1 MVEPG
6 RYADPSFFKGEYD
19 PENPLYRYDYW
30 GEPKN
35 SEKSK
40 QERMTE
46 AHNKSIVGNGKVW
59 YEMSY
64 EDAIK
69 LKKKREAQGLLTQ
82 ESVDEEDEERDA
94 DGNDEDDDEYNDL
107 VYSLLTNPPS
117 IDSTEQPRVNGTESY
132 SLSDEGM
139 FED

>member
-1 MVEPG
+1 
-6 RYADPSFFKGEYD
+6 
-19 PENPLYRYDYW
+19 
-30 GEPKN
+30 
-35 SEKSK
+35 
-40 QERMTE
+40 MTE

-69 LKKKREAQGLLTQ
+69 LKQKREAQGLTQ
-82 ESVDEEDEERDA
+82 EYVDEEDEERDG
-94 DGNDEDDDEYNDL
+94 DDNDEDDDEYDNL
-107 VYSLLTNPPS
+107 VYNLLTNPPS
-117 IDSTEQPRVNGTESY
+117 IDSTEQPLVNGTESY